1 MTAELDTATPV
12 VGDRALSTEPL
23 STELSFARTIE
34 RSLVHRASIAEVFV
48 TDLRPLGPARFLAG
62 AQLPL
67 AHGYYSDHVHR
78 PALYDPLLVL
88 EAGRQAGIAG
98 AHLMGLPREIAM
110 LVKTFSLQIE
120 RPAAMLVGRRPGE
133 LRIDNCFEATRVTA
147 GRVRAGLVRQE
158 LYLRGRALG
167 SHVMEIQVLTY
178 REHELLRGALRGTP
192 APTTSALADLADPR
206 QAAPAAV
213 GRVHPLNV
221 AVADVV
227 RGPGTV
233 TARVTPRFGNRAL
246 FDHDY
251 DHLPAMTLTEAARQ
265 LALVSV
271 DNGSGFG
278 LARTQVVGVSGTFW
292 RFAELDQP
300 LVATAATAPAEAGAG
315 RITTRVH
322 FVQDSIPVA
331 ESTVTL
337 APMFAMGATDD

>member
-1 MTAELDTATPV
+1 
-12 VGDRALSTEPL
+12 
-23 STELSFARTIE
+23 
-34 RSLVHRASIAEVFV
+34 
-48 TDLRPLGPARFLAG
+48 
-62 AQLPL
+62 
-67 AHGYYSDHVHR
+67 
-78 PALYDPLLVL
+78 
-88 EAGRQAGIAG
+88 
-98 AHLMGLPREIAM
+98 
-110 LVKTFSLQIE
+110 
-120 RPAAMLVGRRPGE
+120 
-133 LRIDNCFEATRVTA
+133 
-147 GRVRAGLVRQE
+147 
-158 LYLRGRALG
+158 
-167 SHVMEIQVLTY
+167 MEIQVLPY

-192 APTTSALADLADPR
+192 APTTSALADRADDLADPR

-221 AVADVV
+221 AVAEVV

-278 LARTQVVGVSGTFW
+278 LARTQVVGVDGTFW

-300 LVATAATAPAEAGAG
+300 LVATASTAPAETGAG

-337 APMFAMGATDD
+337 APMFPMGATDD

>member
-1 MTAELDTATPV
+1 MTAELETTTDVADDD
-12 VGDRALSTEPL
+12 GALSV
-23 STELSFARTIE
+23 ELSFIRTIE
-34 RSLVHRASIAEVFV
+34 RSRVHRASIAEVFV
-48 TDLRPLGPARFLAG
+48 TDLEPLGPARFLAG

-67 AHGYYSDHVHR
+67 THGYYSDHVQR
-78 PALYDPLLVL
+78 PALFDPLLVL

-98 AHLMGLPREIAM
+98 AHLMGLPRETTM
-110 LVKTFSLQIE
+110 LVKTFSLEIE
-120 RPAAMLVGRRPGE
+120 RPGAMAVGRRPGE
-133 LRIDNCFEATRVTA
+133 LRIDNRFEAIRVRA
-147 GRVRAGLVRQE
+147 GRVRAGLVRQR
-158 LYLRGRALG
+158 LYLRGRPLG

-178 REHELLRGALRGTP
+178 LEHELLRGALRGTS
-192 APTTSALADLADPR
+192 APSTSELTDAADPQ
-206 QAAPAAV
+206 QAAPATV

-221 AVADVV
+221 VIAEVV

-300 LVATAATAPAEAGAG
+300 LLATATTAPAAAGAG
-315 RITTRVH
+315 RITTYVH
-322 FVQDSIPVA
+322 FVQNSVAVA

-337 APMFAMGATDD
+337 APLFAIGATDD